1 MKNIVFTM
9 ILVFPVFILL
19 FFMVSILGIDNQLVY
34 VTKKTRSINNNFTK
48 RVFIDKHSSKRSVY
62 FFTENKKRIIKNS
75 REYRGVITGWKV
87 LLNNRKY
94 ENESQLSFYLFK
106 NKKNDDNSIPFFSIN
121 NKDKNTAYYIDIFQY
136 IKNNYFFFL
145 LIIFLFYIF
154 GSGWMIDYFGGIS
167 KHNIIGGFFVFNV
180 FIFIILLFL

>member
-75 REYRGVITGWKV
+75 REYRGVIRG
-87 LLNNRKY
+87 
-94 ENESQLSFYLFK
+94 
-106 NKKNDDNSIPFFSIN
+106 
-121 NKDKNTAYYIDIFQY
+121 
-136 IKNNYFFFL
+136 
-145 LIIFLFYIF
+145 
-154 GSGWMIDYFGGIS
+154 
-167 KHNIIGGFFVFNV
+167 
-180 FIFIILLFL
+180 